1 MTHAPRLRRPQTKA
15 LEFFV
20 VLAMVAIGVV
30 ASISAWHLNQGLPH
44 ERQARDALEHI
55 RLDTTQL
62 QALEWRFVAG
72 KVEARDTLTSQL
84 ILDDMATQSHV
95 VAELQK
101 TDRTAI
107 AVDAMVAA
115 FRQLA
120 PTLGTQSL
128 KQANQIYRTRY
139 LPARIELEHV
149 VLASHRASE
158 RKLDTAEREIKIS
171 AILVVLSVALLMVA
185 LALRVKRGRARE
197 IHIIRKADSELSE
210 RNELLLD
217 SQRKVR
223 SAEQLYRH
231 LVERLPGVTYIS
243 SPASVGPTYISPQA
257 LELLGLPA
265 EEFISRPDAA
275 MQVIHPD
282 DRESVEANM
291 ESLRRDGGEYT
302 QEFRVVHPD
311 GRVVWI
317 GDDAIVVPGE
327 DAKPLHVQG
336 YLRDITPLK
345 DAEATQ
351 RAALEREQTANEK
364 LRELGG
370 MKDDFVALV
379 SHELRTP
386 LTSIRG
392 YLELVLEGK
401 SSGLSKEHGEFL
413 GIVDRNAARLER
425 LVDDLLFMARLGSG
439 KLELSLQDT
448 DLAALA
454 RESVGAATPRASAQA
469 VKLECAVDEVPP
481 VRGDPGR
488 LGQLLDN
495 LISNAVKF
503 TPDGGRVDVR
513 VFAQNGDVAI
523 EVADTGI
530 GISSNEQSQLFQKFF
545 RTSAA
550 GERAIQGTG
559 LGLSISKAIVEAHAG
574 RIELESE
581 EDIGTTIRV
590 LLPVAVSAEHV

>member
-1 MTHAPRLRRPQTKA
+1 
-15 LEFFV
+15 
-20 VLAMVAIGVV
+20 MVAIGVV

-503 TPDGGRVDVR
+503 TPEGGRVDVR